1 MPRRILK
8 MDEVVGLI
16 KEPVKLDW
24 DMAVMIT
31 GREGVGKSS
40 LIAELCSKIEDKPF
54 KWVFENNFIYS
65 KSEREVED
73 KFNRKDIT
81 CLSHDEAIKSF
92 LNTEHYSRLAHYFTK
107 LFTTCRSANKVNFFA
122 IPRKANLLK
131 FLREG
136 RCYYWIHVDF
146 RGVAVILQIDENPF
160 NTDDVWNMKE
170 NKKIFRLISLGKQG
184 SKKQLCE
191 VTPDDVLEAMSNSI
205 NYVGEFYF
213 KPVPEEDFKAYQL
226 FKESNQYK
234 DLREEDGWSDRTKQ
248 YDSALKRLFY
258 YLYNNGVLSQTK
270 IAQVLDWKVQRV
282 NDLIM
287 KFKAKIKELEG
298 KGTPFEW
305 GEGVE

>member
-1 MPRRILK
+1 MRRVLSF
-8 MDEVVGLI
+8 DDVVSLI
-16 KEPVKLDW
+16 MEPITLDW

-40 LIAELCSKIEDKPF
+40 LIAELCSKIDNKDYR
-54 KWVFENNFIYS
+54 WVFENNFIYS
-65 KSEREVED
+65 TSEREVED
-73 KFNRKDIT
+73 KFNNKNIR
-81 CLSHDEAIKSF
+81 CLAHDEAIKSF

-146 RGVAVILQIDENPF
+146 RGVAVLLQIDENPF

-170 NKKIFRLISLGKQG
+170 NKKLFRLISLGKKN

-213 KPVPEEDFKAYQL
+213 KPIPEDDFNYYKQ
-226 FKESNQYK
+226 FKENNKYK
-234 DLREEDGWSDRTKQ
+234 DLKEDSDWSDRTKQ
-248 YDSALKRLFY
+248 YDQTIKRLFY
-258 YLYNNGVLSQTK
+258 YLYNKGIMSQTTISK
-270 IAQVLDWKVQRV
+270 VVDWRIQRV
-282 NDLIM
+282 NDMIM
-287 KFKAKIKELEG
+287 KFKRELEDLQS
-298 KGTPFEW
+298 KDNPFEW
-305 GEGVE
+305 GEGLE